1 MPEFIQRYLK
11 AKRAVEAKLMSS
23 SPTLRPIIV
32 RPSLIYSMD
41 RPTSYVPVGAFTV
54 LNKVGLPF
62 VDRPV
67 TVQSVGAAIVA
78 AMGQDSVKGVLRY
91 KEIDALNK

>member
-1 MPEFIQRYLK
+1 
-11 AKRAVEAKLMSS
+11 
-23 SPTLRPIIV
+23 V

-41 RPTSYVPVGAFTV
+41 RPTSYLPVGAFTIF
-54 LNKVGLPF
+54 NKVGLPF

-78 AMGQDSVKGVLRY
+78 AIGQDSVKGVLRY